1 MQTPDP
7 DAQPE
12 FYAGLLSK
20 RLVAWLIDA
29 LFTLLLCLLVLPFTA
44 FTALFY
50 WPLLWLVVGFFYR
63 VATLAN
69 GSATWGMRLVAMEL
83 RDAEDRR
90 LSGGLALM
98 HTLGYSISVAMA
110 PLQLISVLMMMLSPR
125 RQGLAD
131 LLLGTVP
138 LNRRRQGEF

>member
-7 DAQPE
+7 DTQPE
-12 FYAGLLSK
+12 FYAGLLGK

-90 LSGGLALM
+90 LSGGQALM

-110 PLQLISVLMMMLSPR
+110 PLQFISVLMMMLSPR
-125 RQGLAD
+125 RQGLTD